1 MKFSLSVLAAVF
13 LFGVATAATAAVVD
27 VTTLDETS
35 DGPGRHH
42 RRTLVS
48 KKNSAAAAAAAAA
61 PTLGVVGGD
70 ACYDIGSNEEACKGR
85 EGCYWY
91 PFYSSPDGRCSSSP
105 GVVPIL

>member
-48 KKNSAAAAAAAAA
+48 KKNSAAAAAAAA